1 MLTHLPPLASYTP
14 VYGNGSSVDSGNLNI
29 LSSLPEETRLYSL
42 EHKQVMPKV
51 QGLQCRKHSTHA
63 PSLWALFLEVFA
75 TAYVRDHTDSAGGG
89 VTLFDK
95 NFKSLKK
102 EIEEDTRK

>member
-51 QGLQCRKHSTHA
+51 QGLQCRKHSMRTPA
-63 PSLWALFLEVFA
+63 LRALFFEVFA
-75 TAYVRDHTDSAGGG
+75 TVYVRDHADSARGG
-89 VTLFDK
+89 VTLFGK
-95 NFKSLKK
+95 NIKSLKK
-102 EIEEDTRK
+102 EIEEDARK